1 MKNSYLAL
9 AHAGKNDWWRYWWGM
24 LLILVIWIYGGGL
37 FTLGFVKLA
46 FQSIETANPLALYTT
61 EKIQDLF
68 TVLAVFLTLK
78 WLHGREVSTL
88 FSVEGRLNLKR
99 FCLSTVVWLLLTLL
113 PVLGIWLFDP
123 SKYASDFNLRQ
134 LFILLLV
141 IVMTAFQSAEEELVF
156 RGYLLQGI
164 NSFTSQP
171 FIAVCLSSL
180 VFAYG
185 HFLNL
190 LYIPLEDLSSFA
202 WYFVFGVFASIL
214 TLRDNRIEL
223 AMGVHTATNLSFFL
237 LVKSA
242 DSPFTTA
249 IIKQTSDSQ
258 GISEAWFVAMM
269 AIFYSI
275 FFLVPRK
282 SNLRGLN
289 D

>member
-37 FTLGFVKLA
+37 FALGFVKLA